1 MATEYL
7 CVGGDIHARTCSTGL
22 RASSR
27 STPAVHLCLHV
38 SRGVAAVLLRTYVHD
53 LTDDVRV
60 RPCCRCA
67 PKVALLASWPPPNP
81 SVTFCTLS
89 LHPSFVFYCC
99 MLYRTLTILR
109 SARKTTS
116 NFFYFLSLSFFSFR
130 NIYNKEIEIIS
141 SHDSSCT
148 PDSRAEQG
156 NHNIVVV
163 TLLIIY

>member
-1 MATEYL
+1 MHACPEMATEYL

-99 MLYRTLTILR
+99 MLYRTYLDDSPKCAENDKQLFLF
-109 SARKTTS
+109 S
-116 NFFYFLSLSFFSFR
+116 LSLFFFFQKH
-130 NIYNKEIEIIS
+130 I
-141 SHDSSCT
+141 
-148 PDSRAEQG
+148 
-156 NHNIVVV
+156 
-163 TLLIIY
+163 